1 MRLDDLIF
9 LGAMGPP
16 GGGRSNI
23 TNRCLRHF
31 NVICYTDLDENTIKT
46 IFLTIINAFLVV
58 NTFLFS
64 INCIMIVFNSLLFYS
79 IRGSLSLSRK

>member
-9 LGAMGPP
+9 LSAMGPP

-31 NVICYTDLDENTIKT
+31 NVISYTDLDEDTIKN
-46 IFLTIINAFLVV
+46 IFLTLTKAFLSV
-58 NTFLFS
+58 TL
-64 INCIMIVFNSLLFYS
+64 I
-79 IRGSLSLSRK
+79 

>member
-1 MRLDDLIF
+1 MKLDDLII

-31 NVICYTDLDENTIKT
+31 NVISYTDLDESTIKA
-46 IFLTIINAFLVV
+46 IFLTLVNAFLLV
-58 NTFLFS
+58 NNTNIFFLSFFLVSSFS
-64 INCIMIVFNSLLFYS
+64 FFF
-79 IRGSLSLSRK
+79 